1 MLKFQVNLGGKENRV
16 QYELYIDVFFLVNF
30 LLDYLVLRIVK
41 RMLRCTATRGRILT
55 GAIMGALSASIL
67 VCVPIHRV
75 IKIILLHTV
84 ISTIMLKIT
93 FGIKKRDFLKKWI
106 LLYLTGI
113 LMGGVLTSISQYIG
127 PYFRVISLFFAV
139 VICSYFVVIELVG
152 FFERYFQITT
162 AKCRVLLYL
171 NDTIC
176 EVSAIKDTGNM
187 LIDQITG
194 KPVHVISNHA
204 MKKLTESTKEEML
217 FVRYIP
223 YHTVQGDSKVMPLI
237 KIDKMRICGEEEIE
251 VRGPLLGIS
260 ECAKF
265 GDGEYEMI
273 LHPKDLREG

>member
-1 MLKFQVNLGGKENRV
+1 M

-30 LLDYLVLRIVK
+30 LLDYLVLMIVK
-41 RMLRCTATRGRILT
+41 RMLKCTATQGRILK
-55 GAIMGALSASIL
+55 GAIIGALSASIL
-67 VCVPIHRV
+67 VCVPIHSV
-75 IKIILLHTV
+75 IKILLLHTV
-84 ISTIMLKIT
+84 ISTMMLKIT
-93 FGIKKRDFLKKWI
+93 FGIRRQDFLKKWI

-127 PYFRVISLFFAV
+127 TYFRVISLFFAV
-139 VICSYFVVIELVG
+139 VICSYVVVIELVE

-162 AKCRVLLYL
+162 TKCRVLLYL

-176 EVSAIKDTGNM
+176 DVSAVKDTGNM

-194 KPVHVISNHA
+194 KPVHVISNNA

-237 KIDKMRICGEEEIE
+237 KIDKMCICGKEKTEIRE
-251 VRGPLLGIS
+251 PLLGIS
-260 ECAKF
+260 ECAQF
-265 GDGEYEMI
+265 GNGEYEMI